1 MFSKKEESWY
11 SELADFEVR
20 DTIQP
25 REYSRGDG
33 KEGLEYKVF
42 AVNVNWN
49 SDNREW
55 NVNDWQL
62 DENDRWNADN
72 QVFSR
77 HSQKFL
83 SPLRWDFCFQSLLPV
98 AEHSSDFIRLHG

>member
-25 REYSRGDG
+25 REYSRGGG

-42 AVNVNWN
+42 AINVNWN
-49 SDNREW
+49 ADNREW
-55 NVNDWQL
+55 HVYAWQL
-62 DENDRWNADN
+62 DENGNWNAGN
-72 QVFSR
+72 HV
-77 HSQKFL
+77 L
-83 SPLRWDFCFQSLLPV
+83 CPGY
-98 AEHSSDFIRLHG
+98 A